1 MKLRL
6 TSALVLVLG
15 VAVFAG
21 PALAGN
27 GHGNGNANGNG
38 NGNGNGNAAA
48 ADASATGDS
57 SPGNSGN
64 APGQL
69 KKDAE
74 AAPAAPAAPAEA
86 DVVAEVEPAN
96 SEGVKPSNSTAKD
109 THEAASSDKTKEYG
123 NGKTAG
129 QIAIAN
135 GAGPSTTLH
144 GPGNSQ
150 PHKAAGCAGGHEV
163 DVHALKGKGHQK
175 GCGTSSPP
183 VVPAP
188 QPNGDPGSNPG
199 PSSNP
204 GQSSNPHVAAD
215 PKPEAAS
222 TPPADPATTPPADP
236 GTSSPPSAGVAS
248 GSVEHGSHGVL
259 AAAAVVAHGTL
270 PFTGVQLWAIVLF
283 ALMLVALGLA
293 LRRQAAPVQRTD
305 R

>member
-6 TSALVLVLG
+6 ASALVLVLG

-21 PALAGN
+21 SALAGN
-27 GHGNGNANGNG
+27 GQGNGNANG

-48 ADASATGDS
+48 ADASAGGDA

-69 KKDAE
+69 KKETE
-74 AAPAAPAAPAEA
+74 AAPATPEAAV
-86 DVVAEVEPAN
+86 VVAEVELAN
-96 SEGVKPSNSTAKD
+96 SEGVKPSNTTQKD
-109 THEAASSDKTKEYG
+109 THEAASSNKTKLYG

-135 GAGPSTTLH
+135 GAAPPTILH

-175 GCGTSSPP
+175 GCGSSSPP
-183 VVPAP
+183 VGPTP
-188 QPNGDPGSNPG
+188 GGNPGSG
-199 PSSNP
+199 
-204 GQSSNPHVAAD
+204 SNPHVAPLASS
-215 PKPEAAS
+215 AAS
-222 TPPADPATTPPADP
+222 DPATTPPADP
-236 GTSSPPSAGVAS
+236 ATSQPSAGVAS
-248 GSVEHGSHGVL
+248 AVEQDSHGVL
-259 AAAAVVAHGTL
+259 AAASVVAHGTL
-270 PFTGVQLWAIVLF
+270 PFTGVQLWAVVLF
-283 ALMLVALGLA
+283 ALMLVGSGLA
-293 LRRQAAPVQRTD
+293 LRRHGAPVEAND

>member
-27 GHGNGNANGNG
+27 DHENGNANGNG
-38 NGNGNGNAAA
+38 NGIGNAAA
-48 ADASATGDS
+48 GVSASADS
-57 SPGNSGN
+57 SPGNSEN
-64 APGQL
+64 APGQV
-69 KKDAE
+69 KKEEE
-74 AAPAAPAAPAEA
+74 AAPA
-86 DVVAEVEPAN
+86 VVAEAEPAN
-96 SEGVKPSNSTAKD
+96 SEGVKPSSNTAKD

-135 GAGPSTTLH
+135 GAGPSTILH

-175 GCGTSSPP
+175 GCGTSSSP
-183 VVPAP
+183 VGPTS
-188 QPNGDPGSNPG
+188 QPG
-199 PSSNP
+199 SNP

-215 PKPEAAS
+215 AMQAAS
-222 TPPADPATTPPADP
+222 TPPADPAATPPADP
-236 GTSSPPSAGVAS
+236 GTSEPSGAVAS
-248 GSVEHGSHGVL
+248 GSVEHGSQGVL
-259 AAAAVVAHGTL
+259 AAAGVVAHGTL
-270 PFTGVQLWAIVLF
+270 PFTGLQLWAVALF
-283 ALMLVALGLA
+283 ALMLVALGLV
-293 LRRQAAPVQRTD
+293 LRRQSAPVERTD

>member
-27 GHGNGNANGNG
+27 DHENGNANGNG
-38 NGNGNGNAAA
+38 NGNGNAAVGVS
-48 ADASATGDS
+48 ASADS
-57 SPGNSGN
+57 SPGNSEN
-64 APGQL
+64 APGQV
-69 KKDAE
+69 KKEEE
-74 AAPAAPAAPAEA
+74 AAPA
-86 DVVAEVEPAN
+86 VVAEAEPAN
-96 SEGVKPSNSTAKD
+96 SEGVKPSSNTAKD

-135 GAGPSTTLH
+135 GAGPSTILH

-175 GCGTSSPP
+175 GCGTSSSP
-183 VVPAP
+183 VGPTS
-188 QPNGDPGSNPG
+188 QPGSNPR
-199 PSSNP
+199 
-204 GQSSNPHVAAD
+204 QSSNPHVAAD
-215 PKPEAAS
+215 AMQAAS
-222 TPPADPATTPPADP
+222 TPPADPAATPPADP
-236 GTSSPPSAGVAS
+236 GTSEPSGAVAS
-248 GSVEHGSHGVL
+248 GSVEHGSQGVL
-259 AAAAVVAHGTL
+259 AAAGVVAHGTL
-270 PFTGVQLWAIVLF
+270 PFTGLQLWAVALF
-283 ALMLVALGLA
+283 ALMLVALGLV
-293 LRRQAAPVQRTD
+293 LRRQSAPVERTD